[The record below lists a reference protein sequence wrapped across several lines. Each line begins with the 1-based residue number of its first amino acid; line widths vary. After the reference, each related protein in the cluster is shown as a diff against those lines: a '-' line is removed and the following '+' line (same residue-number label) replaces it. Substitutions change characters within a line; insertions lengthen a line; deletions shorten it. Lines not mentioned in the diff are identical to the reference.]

1 MNPSKNYSKLKNKK
15 FLLIRCFKKKM
26 STISEEQVRASLKQ
40 CMDPE
45 VPLSIV
51 DMGLIYGID
60 ISENNDVNIRMTM
73 TTKGCPLH
81 DTMVDDVTR
90 YAKKVPGVNNVQVDI
105 VWDPPWSMDK
115 MSDEAKAK
123 MKGFGNQSTP
133 APINYETAL
142 PQGVGKIVKQEDG
155 SMMLANEHDQGFM
168 VNQAIIDFWRSC
180 NGKKKV
186 TELVELFAQ
195 QTGLQRSQ
203 VEKEVMQLLK
213 QLHEGGLLVL
223 TNQNEE
229 PNVDFKR

>member
-1 MNPSKNYSKLKNKK
+1 MSQVSTEQIKN
-15 FLLIRCFKKKM
+15 
-26 STISEEQVRASLKQ
+26 SLKQ

-60 ISENNDVNIRMTM
+60 VSDNNDVNIKMTM

-115 MSDEAKAK
+115 MSDDAKAK
-123 MKGFGNQSTP
+123 MKGLGNQSTP

-142 PQGVGKIVKQEDG
+142 PQGMGKMVTQEDG

-180 NGKKKV
+180 NGERKV
-186 TELVELFAQ
+186 TELVDLFAQ

-213 QLHEGGLLVL
+213 QLHEGGLLVIP
-223 TNQNEE
+223 NQDET
-229 PNVDFKR
+229 PNVEFKKSD

>member
-1 MNPSKNYSKLKNKK
+1 M
-15 FLLIRCFKKKM
+15 
-26 STISEEQVRASLKQ
+26 EQVRESLKN

-60 ISENNDVNIRMTM
+60 VSENNDVNIKMTM

-81 DTMVDDVTR
+81 DTMVDDVKR
-90 YAKKVPGVNNVQVDI
+90 YAKKVSGVNNVNVDI
-105 VWDPPWSMDK
+105 VWDPPWTMDK

-123 MKGFGNQSTP
+123 MKGFGNQNTP

-142 PQGVGKIVKQEDG
+142 PQGVGKIIKQEDG
-155 SMMLANEHDQGFM
+155 SLVLANEHDQGFM

-180 NGKKKV
+180 NGKRKV
-186 TELVELFAQ
+186 TELVEVFAQ
-195 QTGLQRSQ
+195 QTGLQRTQ

-213 QLHEGGLLVL
+213 QLNDGGLLIIP
-223 TNQNEE
+223 NQEE
-229 PNVDFKR
+229 QPNVEFKKST

>member
-1 MNPSKNYSKLKNKK
+1 MSQVSTEQIKN
-15 FLLIRCFKKKM
+15 
-26 STISEEQVRASLKQ
+26 SLKQ

-60 ISENNDVNIRMTM
+60 VSENNDVSIKMTM

-115 MSDEAKAK
+115 MSDDAKAK
-123 MKGFGNQSTP
+123 MKGFGSQSTP

-142 PQGVGKIVKQEDG
+142 PQGVGQLVKQEDG

-180 NGKKKV
+180 NGERKV

-213 QLHEGGLLVL
+213 QLNEGGLIVI
-223 TNQNEE
+223 TNQIDS
-229 PNVDFKR
+229 PNVNFKKSD

>member
-1 MNPSKNYSKLKNKK
+1 ME
-15 FLLIRCFKKKM
+15 IV
-26 STISEEQVRASLKQ
+26 TEEQVRASLKQ

-60 ISENNDVNIRMTM
+60 VSDNNDVNIKMTM

-90 YAKKVPGVNNVQVDI
+90 YTKKVPGVNNVQVDI
-105 VWDPPWSMDK
+105 VWDPPWTMDK
-115 MSDEAKAK
+115 MSDEAKTK

-142 PQGVGKIVKQEDG
+142 PQGVGKMVKQEDD
-155 SMMLANEHDQGFM
+155 SMMLVNEHEQGFM
-168 VNQAIIDFWRSC
+168 VNQAIIDFWKLC
-180 NGKKKV
+180 NGKRKI
-186 TELVELFAQ
+186 TDLVNLFAQ

-203 VEKEVMQLLK
+203 VEKEVLQLIK
-213 QLHEGGLLVL
+213 QFHDGGLLVIPD
-223 TNQNEE
+223 QNAT
-229 PNVDFKR
+229 PNVEFKKSN

>member
-1 MNPSKNYSKLKNKK
+1 
-15 FLLIRCFKKKM
+15 M
-26 STISEEQVRASLKQ
+26 STINVEQIRDSLKK

-60 ISENNDVNIRMTM
+60 ITENNDVNIKMTM
-73 TTKGCPLH
+73 TTQGCPLH

-105 VWDPPWSMDK
+105 VWDPPWTMDK

-123 MKGFGNQSTP
+123 MKNFGNQSTP

-142 PQGVGKIVKQEDG
+142 PQGVGKMVKQEDG
-155 SMMLANEHDQGFM
+155 AVMLANEHDQGFM

-180 NGKKKV
+180 NGERKV

-213 QLHEGGLLVL
+213 QLHEGGLLVIP
-223 TNQNEE
+223 NQNES
-229 PNVDFKR
+229 PNVEFKKSN

>member
-1 MNPSKNYSKLKNKK
+1 MSQVSTEQIKN
-15 FLLIRCFKKKM
+15 
-26 STISEEQVRASLKQ
+26 SLKQ

-60 ISENNDVNIRMTM
+60 VTENNDVNIKMTM

-115 MSDEAKAK
+115 MSDDAKAK

-142 PQGVGKIVKQEDG
+142 PQGVGKMVKQEDD
-155 SMMLANEHDQGFM
+155 SMMLVNEHEQGFM
-168 VNQAIIDFWRSC
+168 VNQAIIDFWKLC
-180 NGKKKV
+180 NGKRKI
-186 TELVELFAQ
+186 TDLVNLFAQ

-203 VEKEVMQLLK
+203 VEKEVLQLIK
-213 QLHEGGLLVL
+213 QFHDGGLLVIPD
-223 TNQNEE
+223 QNAT
-229 PNVDFKR
+229 PNVEFKKSN